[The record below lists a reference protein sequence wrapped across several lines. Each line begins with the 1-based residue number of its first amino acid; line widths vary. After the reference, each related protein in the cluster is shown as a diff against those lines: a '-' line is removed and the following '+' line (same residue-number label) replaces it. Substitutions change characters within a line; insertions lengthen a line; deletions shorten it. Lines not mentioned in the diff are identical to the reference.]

1 MSSAASSLPAAE
13 PTPRVAPPVPRRAS
27 VWSDRVFRAVAWT
40 AGGIGML
47 IPIAIVG
54 FLAWYGLKAV
64 SAAFVFGLPS
74 GSGLDGKGG
83 IWPAIA
89 GSVALV
95 GLGLTMALTFG
106 LGGAIY
112 LAEFNR
118 SARLERVARFAIESL
133 AAVPGLVYG
142 MFGFALLVV
151 GLQLKIS
158 LLAGAITLGIV
169 MLPLVLVGAHEA
181 LRAVDP
187 ALRDAAQA
195 LGVSRAYAFRKVA
208 WPTARPAILTA
219 ITLAV
224 VHALGAAAPLLFT
237 AATVFSKEPIGL
249 TRPVMSL
256 PTHLYF
262 VTSEIGATAY
272 AYATALVLAT
282 LVIAFASLTLLMR
295 RRKAA

>member
-1 MSSAASSLPAAE
+1 MSNAASYLPSPERVLGRAA
-13 PTPRVAPPVPRRAS
+13 APRRAS
-27 VWSDRVFRAVAWT
+27 AASDRAFRAVAWF

-54 FLAWYGLKAV
+54 FLAWHGLKAV
-64 SAAFVFGLPS
+64 SPAFVFGLPT
-74 GSGLDGKGG
+74 GSALDGKGG

-95 GLGLTMALTFG
+95 GLGLTMALALG
-106 LGGAIY
+106 LGGAVY

-118 SARLERVARFAIESL
+118 SARLERIARFAIESL

-151 GLQLKIS
+151 GLKLKIS
-158 LLAGAITLGIV
+158 LLAGAITLGMV

-187 ALRDAAQA
+187 ALREAAHA

-208 WPTARPAILTA
+208 WPMARPAILTA

-249 TRPVMSL
+249 TRPVMTL

-272 AYATALVLAT
+272 AYGTALVLAA
-282 LVIAFASLTLLMR
+282 LVVMIAAIALLLKGR
-295 RRKAA
+295 RVV